1 MAQALL
7 LTTQKFFEK
16 SIIDNNVDSDLITK
30 LILRATQINVYNI
43 LGTDLFN
50 KIVTDA
56 GANTITGYYKT
67 LLDDYIQDF
76 IVYWV
81 EYYSYTELNYKL
93 TNKSVAQKSSD
104 NSTPTDYSTIS
115 KIEKTKKSLADDQG
129 KSIYNYIMNNL
140 AQFPEY
146 QTVTENYSDR
156 PKRSY
161 SGAIWLG
168 LKKGCS

>member
-30 LILRATQINVYNI
+30 LILRATQINVYGI

-56 GANTITGYYKT
+56 GSNTITGYYKT
-67 LLDDYIQDF
+67 LLDDYLQDF

-81 EYYSYTELNYKL
+81 EYYSYTELNYRL

-115 KIEKTKKSLADDQG
+115 KIEKTKKALADDQG
-129 KSIYNYIMNNL
+129 KAIYNYIMNNL

-146 QTVTENYSDR
+146 QTITENYSDR
-156 PKRSY
+156 PKNSY

-168 LKKGCS
+168 MKKGC

>member
-7 LTTQKFFEK
+7 LTTQRFFEK
-16 SIIDNNVDSDLITK
+16 SIIDSNVDADLITK
-30 LILRATQINVYNI
+30 LILRATQINVSQI

-56 GANTITGYYKT
+56 GSNTISGYYKT

-81 EYYSYTELNYKL
+81 EYYSYTELNYHL
-93 TNKSVAQKSSD
+93 TNKSVSQKSSS
-104 NSTPTDYSTIS
+104 NSQPTDHSTIS
-115 KIEKTKKSLADDQG
+115 KIEKTKKALADAQG
-129 KSIYNYIMNNL
+129 TAIYNYIMNNL
-140 AQFPEY
+140 TQFPEY
-146 QTVTENYSDR
+146 QTMTENYGER

-161 SGAIWLG
+161 AGSIWLG
-168 LKKGCS
+168 LKKGC